1 MTGFFFLLTQIFRY
15 QSEATLRHQ
24 VQMHVSLHQKLNLQE
39 SMSIMFLL
47 TLTILI
53 DPDSQ

>member
-15 QSEATLRHQ
+15 QSEATLYHQ